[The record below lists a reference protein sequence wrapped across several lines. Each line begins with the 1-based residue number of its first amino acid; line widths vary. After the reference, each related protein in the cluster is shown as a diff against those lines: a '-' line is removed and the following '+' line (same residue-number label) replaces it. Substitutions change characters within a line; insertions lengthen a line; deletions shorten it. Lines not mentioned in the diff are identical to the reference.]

1 MDKDIHMHIGNGPI
15 FRLNMSQKKVT
26 KRAVYN
32 VDSLHVIYTK
42 FHVKCEISSICAVQ
56 LRDKVK
62 N

>member
-1 MDKDIHMHIGNGPI
+1 MHIGNGPI